1 MLKNN
6 LGEILATLAILA
18 NHKNQSYGMKLTFYG
33 AAREVTGS
41 KILIETE
48 HGKNLLLDCGQF
60 QGKGL
65 ETEEMNRALAFA
77 PASIDHIIL
86 SHAHID
92 HSGLIPFLSRNGF
105 TGSVVC
111 TTATR
116 DLCSI
121 MLADS
126 GKIQENDTITFN
138 KKRAKKG
145 LPPVEPLYTQADAV
159 AAMKLFI
166 SVAYDRKFRIDDFT
180 TVKFTNTGHMLG
192 SGVVT
197 LELKEKEG
205 IKRLAFTGDI
215 GRPVNR
221 ILKSPEPFPQADFLI
236 TESTYGD
243 RLHPSLAE
251 SDEELF
257 RVVHHTCVEKRG
269 KLISPAFSVGRT
281 QEIVYSLNN
290 LYNAGRLPKVDIYV
304 DSPLSV
310 NATNIFRMHPDCFN
324 ENVREQ
330 MLSDPDPFGFNSLFY
345 NTSVEGSKSL
355 NEIRGPVIII
365 SSSGMMEAGR
375 VKHHL
380 ANSISNPANTVLVVG
395 YCAPST
401 LGARIVRGETE
412 VSIHGTKYP
421 VRADIEKIES
431 YSGHGDYS
439 EMADYLSCQDQ
450 GKLKKIFLVHG
461 EYETQVRYSSYLESK
476 GFGNIE
482 IPAQGMSYSI

>member
-1 MLKNN
+1 
-6 LGEILATLAILA
+6 
-18 NHKNQSYGMKLTFYG
+18 MKLTFYG

-41 KILIETE
+41 KVLIETE
-48 HGKNLLLDCGQF
+48 HGKNILLDCGQF
-60 QGKGL
+60 QGKGM
-65 ETEEMNRALAFA
+65 ETEEQNRALAFS
-77 PASIDHIIL
+77 PASVDHIIL

-111 TTATR
+111 TNATR

-126 GKIQENDTITFN
+126 GKIQEHDTITFN

-166 SVAYDRKFRIDDFT
+166 SVAYDRKFRIDEFT

-197 LELKEKEG
+197 LELKEKDG
-205 IKRLAFTGDI
+205 TKRLAYTGDI

-243 RLHPSLAE
+243 RLHPSIEE
-251 SDEELF
+251 SDEELY
-257 RVVHHTCVEKRG
+257 RVVQRTCVEKKG
-269 KLISPAFSVGRT
+269 KLIIPAFSVGRT
-281 QEIVYSLNN
+281 QEVVYSLNN

-324 ENVREQ
+324 DDVREL
-330 MLSDPDPFGFNSLFY
+330 MLTDPDPFGFNSLFY

-355 NEIRGPVIII
+355 NEIKGPVIII

-375 VKHHL
+375 IKHHL
-380 ANSISNPANTVLVVG
+380 ANSISNPANTVLAVG

-401 LGARIVRGETE
+401 LGARILRGEKE
-412 VSIHGTKYP
+412 VSIHGNKYP
-421 VRADIEKIES
+421 VKAEIERIES
-431 YSGHGDYS
+431 YSGHGDYR
-439 EMADYLSCQDQ
+439 EMADYLSCQDTGQ
-450 GKLKKIFLVHG
+450 LKKVFLVHG
-461 EYETQVRYSSYLESK
+461 EYETQVRYMSYLETR
-476 GFGNIE
+476 GFSGIE
-482 IPAQGMSYSI
+482 IPAQGMSYTI

>member
-1 MLKNN
+1 
-6 LGEILATLAILA
+6 
-18 NHKNQSYGMKLTFYG
+18 MKLTFYG

-65 ETEEMNRALAFA
+65 ETDEMNRSLAFT

-92 HSGLIPFLSRNGF
+92 HSGLIPFLFRNGF

-126 GKIQENDTITFN
+126 GKIQEHDTITFN
-138 KKRAKKG
+138 KKRARKG
-145 LPPVEPLYTQADAV
+145 LPPVKPLYTQADAV
-159 AAMKLFI
+159 ASMKLFI
-166 SVAYDRKFRIDDFT
+166 TVAYDRKFRIDEFT
-180 TVKFTNTGHMLG
+180 TVRFTNTGHMLG
-192 SGVVT
+192 SGVIT
-197 LELKEKEG
+197 LELKEKDG
-205 IKRLAFTGDI
+205 IKRLAYTGDI

-243 RLHPSLAE
+243 RLHPTLTE
-251 SDEELF
+251 SDEELY

-269 KLISPAFSVGRT
+269 KLIIPAFSVGRT
-281 QEIVYSLNN
+281 QEIVYSFNN

-324 ENVREQ
+324 DNVREL
-330 MLSDPDPFGFNSLFY
+330 MLSDPDPFGFNTLFY

-380 ANSISNPANTVLVVG
+380 ANSISNPANTVLIVG
-395 YCAPST
+395 YCAPAT
-401 LGARIVRGETE
+401 LGARIAKGATE
-412 VSIHGTKYP
+412 VSIHGNKYP

-431 YSGHGDYS
+431 YSGHGDYR
-439 EMADYLSCQDQ
+439 EMADYLLCQDQ
-450 GKLKKIFLVHG
+450 DKLKDIFLVHG
-461 EYETQVRYSSYLESK
+461 EYETQIRYSSYLESK
-476 GFGNIE
+476 GFRNIN
-482 IPAQGMSYSI
+482 IPAQGMSYTI